1 MRPVNV
7 RLVLAVRGRTLL
19 AIFGILFLAVAGCG
33 FFGLFTAEKVIPEQ
47 LFAQAVQKT
56 LASKSFRY
64 QVEVKTE
71 NQGVLSQ
78 VEGAWVSPDR
88 VHLQG
93 QMYKTPVEFI
103 QVGETTYLKDIW
115 TKKWLALEGNRLG
128 QAQLY
133 VCELA
138 PLNFLNFKNVFDLRF
153 CGREKTAEGKAL
165 VLECR
170 PQLQEFLV
178 KEKDREYRGR
188 VWIDA
193 KDRRVRQ
200 VLLQPAEPGAK
211 NLPTVMV
218 RFWDYDRDITIAPP
232 VKS

>member
-1 MRPVNV
+1 MNI
-7 RLVLAVRGRTLL
+7 RLFLAVRGRTLW
-19 AIFGILFLAVAGCG
+19 AIFAILFLAVAGYG
-33 FFGLFTAEKVIPEQ
+33 SFGLFAAEKIIPEQ

-71 NQGVLSQ
+71 NQRVLSQ
-78 VEGAWVSPDR
+78 VEGAWVSPNR

-93 QMYKTPVEFI
+93 QMYNTPVEFI
-103 QVGETTYLKDIW
+103 QVGETTYLKDFW
-115 TKKWLALEGNRLG
+115 TKKWLDLKGNKLG

-133 VCELA
+133 VMELA
-138 PLNFLNFKNVFDLRF
+138 PLGFLNFPQVFDLRY
-153 CGREKTAEGKAL
+153 CGQEKTAAGKAL

-170 PQLQEFLV
+170 PQLPEFLV
-178 KEKDREYRGR
+178 KEKDREYWCRLW
-188 VWIDA
+188 VDA

-211 NLPTVMV
+211 NLPAVLV
-218 RFWDYDRDITIAPP
+218 RFWDYDRDIAIAPP
-232 VKS
+232 VKSED

>member
-1 MRPVNV
+1 MNV

-200 VLLQPAEPGAK
+200 ILLQPAEPGAK
-211 NLPTVMV
+211 NLPTVLV
-218 RFWDYDRDITIAPP
+218 RFLDYDREITIAPP